1 MTEKE
6 SLEPHNIELLIDVD
20 APLSDRQ
27 FQRKLE
33 SYRAERDFYKH
44 LTTLS
49 TASVVLIATFLVKVF
64 PNPEW
69 KELVNTSMSGFCC
82 LGGGLRRHVR
92 TLRHRHRHRAES
104 PHANAYSVGRLA
116 SANRRT
122 RRILR
127 GDSVSC
133 RFCDTQSF
141 LESLQQSVNADA
153 SEEAPMLLIRSD
165 WRYGSICRAGNF

>member
-1 MTEKE
+1 MTELG
-6 SLEPHNIELLIDVD
+6 SLEPRNIELLIDVD

-69 KELVNTSMSGFCC
+69 QDLVNISLSGFAVSVVGCAVMYALAVLDTDSELSLHKQMPTRWVSWLPITAG
-82 LGGGLRRHVR
+82 LGGFFVGIA
-92 TLRHRHRHRAES
+92 TLAAFAIHNLS
-104 PHANAYSVGRLA
+104 
-116 SANRRT
+116 
-122 RRILR
+122 
-127 GDSVSC
+127 
-133 RFCDTQSF
+133 
-141 LESLQQSVNADA
+141 
-153 SEEAPMLLIRSD
+153 
-165 WRYGSICRAGNF
+165 

>member
-1 MTEKE
+1 MTDSG
-6 SLEPHNIELLIDVD
+6 SLEPRNIELLIDVD

-69 KELVNTSMSGFCC
+69 QDLVNVSLSGFAVSVVGCAVMYALAVLDTDSELSLHKQMPTRWVSWLPITAG
-82 LGGGLRRHVR
+82 LGGFFVGIA
-92 TLRHRHRHRAES
+92 TLAAFAIHNLS
-104 PHANAYSVGRLA
+104 
-116 SANRRT
+116 
-122 RRILR
+122 
-127 GDSVSC
+127 
-133 RFCDTQSF
+133 
-141 LESLQQSVNADA
+141 
-153 SEEAPMLLIRSD
+153 
-165 WRYGSICRAGNF
+165 

>member
-1 MTEKE
+1 MAELQD
-6 SLEPHNIELLIDVD
+6 LEPHYLDALIDVD

-69 KELVNTSMSGFCC
+69 KELVNISMSGFAVSVVGCAVMYALAVLDTDSELSLHKQMPTRWVSWLPITAG
-82 LGGGLRRHVR
+82 LGGFFVGIA
-92 TLRHRHRHRAES
+92 TLAAFAIHNLS
-104 PHANAYSVGRLA
+104 
-116 SANRRT
+116 
-122 RRILR
+122 
-127 GDSVSC
+127 
-133 RFCDTQSF
+133 
-141 LESLQQSVNADA
+141 
-153 SEEAPMLLIRSD
+153 
-165 WRYGSICRAGNF
+165 

>member
-1 MTEKE
+1 MTDPG
-6 SLEPHNIELLIDVD
+6 SIEPRNIELLIDVD

-69 KELVNTSMSGFCC
+69 QDLVNVSLSGFAVSVVGCAVMYALAVLDTDSELSLHKQMPTRWVSWLPITAG
-82 LGGGLRRHVR
+82 LGGFFVGIA
-92 TLRHRHRHRAES
+92 TLAAFAIHNLS
-104 PHANAYSVGRLA
+104 
-116 SANRRT
+116 
-122 RRILR
+122 
-127 GDSVSC
+127 
-133 RFCDTQSF
+133 
-141 LESLQQSVNADA
+141 
-153 SEEAPMLLIRSD
+153 
-165 WRYGSICRAGNF
+165 

>member
-1 MTEKE
+1 MTESG
-6 SLEPHNIELLIDVD
+6 SLEPRNIELLIDVD

-69 KELVNTSMSGFCC
+69 QDLVNISLSGFAVSVVGCAVMYALAVLDTDSELSLHKQMPTRWVSWLPITAG
-82 LGGGLRRHVR
+82 LGGFFVGIA
-92 TLRHRHRHRAES
+92 TLAAFAIHNLS
-104 PHANAYSVGRLA
+104 
-116 SANRRT
+116 
-122 RRILR
+122 
-127 GDSVSC
+127 
-133 RFCDTQSF
+133 
-141 LESLQQSVNADA
+141 
-153 SEEAPMLLIRSD
+153 
-165 WRYGSICRAGNF
+165 

>member
-1 MTEKE
+1 MSEKR
-6 SLEPHNIELLIDVD
+6 SLEPRNIELLIDVD

-69 KELVNTSMSGFCC
+69 QDLVNISLSGFAVSVVGCAVMYALAVLDTDSELSLHKQMPTRWVSWLPITAG
-82 LGGGLRRHVR
+82 LGGFFVGIA
-92 TLRHRHRHRAES
+92 TLAAFAIHNLS
-104 PHANAYSVGRLA
+104 
-116 SANRRT
+116 
-122 RRILR
+122 
-127 GDSVSC
+127 
-133 RFCDTQSF
+133 
-141 LESLQQSVNADA
+141 
-153 SEEAPMLLIRSD
+153 
-165 WRYGSICRAGNF
+165 

>member
-1 MTEKE
+1 MTEIQD
-6 SLEPHNIELLIDVD
+6 LEPHYLDALIDVD

-69 KELVNTSMSGFCC
+69 KELVNISLSGFAVSVVGCAVMYALAVLDTDSELSLHKQMPTRWVSWLPITAG
-82 LGGGLRRHVR
+82 LGGFFVGIA
-92 TLRHRHRHRAES
+92 TLAAFAIHNLS
-104 PHANAYSVGRLA
+104 
-116 SANRRT
+116 
-122 RRILR
+122 
-127 GDSVSC
+127 
-133 RFCDTQSF
+133 
-141 LESLQQSVNADA
+141 
-153 SEEAPMLLIRSD
+153 
-165 WRYGSICRAGNF
+165 

>member
-1 MTEKE
+1 MTEG
-6 SLEPHNIELLIDVD
+6 LEPHYLDALIDVD

-69 KELVNTSMSGFCC
+69 KELVNISLSGFAVSVVGCAVMYALAVLDTDSELSLHQQMPTRWVSWLPITAG
-82 LGGGLRRHVR
+82 LGGFFVGIA
-92 TLRHRHRHRAES
+92 TLAAFAIHNLS
-104 PHANAYSVGRLA
+104 
-116 SANRRT
+116 
-122 RRILR
+122 
-127 GDSVSC
+127 
-133 RFCDTQSF
+133 
-141 LESLQQSVNADA
+141 
-153 SEEAPMLLIRSD
+153 
-165 WRYGSICRAGNF
+165 

>member
-1 MTEKE
+1 MTEKGN
-6 SLEPHNIELLIDVD
+6 LQPRNIDELIDVD

-69 KELVNTSMSGFCC
+69 KNLIDISLSGFAISVVGCAVMYGLAVLDTDSELSLHKQMPTRWVGWLPMSAG
-82 LGGGLRRHVR
+82 LGGFF
-92 TLRHRHRHRAES
+92 
-104 PHANAYSVGRLA
+104 VGIASLA
-116 SANRRT
+116 AFAIHNLS
-122 RRILR
+122 
-127 GDSVSC
+127 
-133 RFCDTQSF
+133 
-141 LESLQQSVNADA
+141 
-153 SEEAPMLLIRSD
+153 
-165 WRYGSICRAGNF
+165 